1 MQDLIFLTSK
11 QFFEDNPDSLG
22 FSGQFA
28 AMAGVSLHL
37 NDVDTRLTLITALFD
52 GKAKS
57 RASRTV
63 IATPYRNGLKLL
75 VGRTYQL
82 QGSIEKLDD
91 GATTVLAVGNFK
103 QNYQVSA
110 ADLIDLGP
118 MIVGGIG
125 SIVKAKLRWS
135 HVKDNAFW
143 DLVVFHGPPMN
154 WMSPNTKFTSGSR
167 VSLRGHLDSL
177 GNTTGMMIVNVTTG
191 MYCDL

>member
-28 AMAGVSLHL
+28 AMAGPYLTARPNLGPLEQSL
-37 NDVDTRLTLITALFD
+37 V
-52 GKAKS
+52 
-57 RASRTV
+57 RAEGAGFHNGGQTIIPLAV
-63 IATPYRNGLKLL
+63 ATPYRNGLKLL

-143 DLVVFHGPPMN
+143 DLVVFHGPPV
-154 WMSPNTKFTSGSR
+154 SR
-167 VSLRGHLDSL
+167 TV
-177 GNTTGMMIVNVTTG
+177 
-191 MYCDL
+191 